1 MRLIIRPVSNIC
13 VWYFLNKNNHAPFI
27 QNRVYP
33 VLTLFCNYCVIF
45 FQSVTNVTSGDTH
58 ILTCPTSFYPQEPHC
73 LINIIRVTSLWAVYD
88 RGGKNNRAHWRNK
101 ITCTTLVSVLP
112 AARLLYFLHKE
123 LYSVHNTTLWVS
135 FLLYAM

>member
-1 MRLIIRPVSNIC
+1 M
-13 VWYFLNKNNHAPFI
+13 WYFLNKNDYAPFI
-27 QNRVYP
+27 QHLVNPLLLSFYNY
-33 VLTLFCNYCVIF
+33 LYNLFEQF
-45 FQSVTNVTSGDTH
+45 FQRVTNATSGDTH
-58 ILTCPTSFYPQEPHC
+58 THLSSFYPQEPHC
-73 LINIIRVTSLWAVYD
+73 LINTIRVTSLCDVYD

-112 AARLLYFLHKE
+112 AALLLYFLHKE